1 VAYLFRG
8 CKVTGCYCVKRAG
21 RLLIDQ
27 ALFPGGERSLFTK
40 WAAFVAKLDFEPGDV
55 VLEVVAAAQFRL
67 RQTPSASGIRD
78 TLRYRP
84 ARLRVE
90 TRATRFGDPAA
101 SPISPALNP

>member
-1 VAYLFRG
+1 MP
-8 CKVTGCYCVKRAG
+8 KRAG
-21 RLLIDQ
+21 RLLIVQ
-27 ALFPGGERSLFTK
+27 ALFPVGERSLFTK
-40 WAAFVAKLDFEPGDV
+40 WTALVAKLDFEPCVV

-67 RQTPSASGIRD
+67 PQTPSACGIRD

-90 TRATRFGDPAA
+90 TRETCSGDPAD